1 MLINLRMYTCTYIY
15 QEHLYGSHT
24 VLTVRGVPLIRTYVH
39 TVCNSS
45 SMYIILIVTVCM

>member
-45 SMYIILIVTVCM
+45 SINIILIVTVCM